1 MLKLRKSTLQ
11 KAFIPMIISFIG
23 FSSNY
28 ALSIALANV
37 LNKDQFGVISYTLM
51 INSLLATFIALGTD
65 SNSKNF
71 LTLYIK
77 EKALRRLNFYISWN
91 IEVFSKPVIIS
102 LILFSIL
109 FFIIDPFTLYFDHQL
124 TEFEKITTTILF
136 TAPFYAATSI
146 LSNYLLCDFKVKLFT
161 YFFYMQTNA
170 LMAMLILVAIYTDL
184 LQASLSLIL
193 TLFILVNI
201 FNLISCLIAIKI
213 KSPIIYECFKHR
225 YHKKKLATKM
235 HTWNK
240 GARAQLITNF
250 LKKAMLKIDFIIM
263 IYFSQSHAEL
273 GIYGIAMNTA
283 IILTA
288 IPIGVFQHIVP
299 SISSIVKSSKDKKM
313 VQALWNQSLLIN
325 TLVVFLGAYGLHLYA
340 KEIILC
346 FYGPGFIDAAQLI
359 QIMCITYTFTSICGC
374 KSALFA
380 FTGNTTYANFTYYMR
395 IVLCIILA
403 YAFKDYGITGVA
415 YASLISEF
423 TRTVISIILIRKTL
437 NFKSLGVI

>member
-1 MLKLRKSTLQ
+1 MLRLNKSTLK
-11 KAFIPMIISFIG
+11 KAFIPMIISIIG

-28 ALSIALANV
+28 VLSIALANI
-37 LNKDQFGVISYTLM
+37 LNKNQFGVISYTLM
-51 INSLLATFIALGTD
+51 INSLLAIFLALGTD

-71 LTLYIK
+71 LTLYLK

-109 FFIIDPFTLYFDHQL
+109 FFIIDPFSLYFDHQL
-124 TEFEKITTTILF
+124 TEFEKIITTLLF
-136 TAPFYAATSI
+136 TAPLYAATNI

-161 YFFYMQTNA
+161 YFYYMQTNT
-170 LMAMLILVAIYTDL
+170 LMVMLILVAIYTDL

-193 TLFILVNI
+193 KLFILVNI
-201 FNLISCLIAIKI
+201 FNLISCLMATKI

-225 YHKKKLATKM
+225 YHKKKLTPKM

-240 GARAQLITNF
+240 AARAQLITNF
-250 LKKAMLKIDFIIM
+250 SKKAMLSIDFIIM
-263 IYFSQSHAEL
+263 IYFAQSHAEL
-273 GIYGIAMNTA
+273 GIYGVAMNTA
-283 IILTA
+283 IILIA
-288 IPIGVFQHIVP
+288 IPLGVFQHIVP
-299 SISSIVKSSKDKKM
+299 LVSSIVKSSKDKKM

-325 TLVVFLGAYGLHLYA
+325 TLVVFLGAYGLHHYA

-359 QIMCITYTFTSICGC
+359 QIMCITYTFSSICGY

-380 FTGNTTYANFTYYMR
+380 FTGNTTYANYTYYIR
-395 IVLCIILA
+395 IILCIVLA
-403 YAFKDYGITGVA
+403 YAFKGYGLTGVA

-423 TRTVISIILIRKTL
+423 IRTIVSIIIIRKNL
-437 NFKSLGVI
+437 KFKVLGVI